1 MRILVH
7 DYAGHPFQVHLS
19 QRLASRGHDVT
30 HAYYSE
36 NPGPKA
42 SFDHFKQDLPR
53 LHFEGI
59 TIGKGYDKTALIRR
73 RFISIA

>member
-19 QRLASRGHDVT
+19 RQLAFRGHDVL
-30 HAYYSE
+30 HAYFSE

-42 SFDHFKQDLPR
+42 SFKQPAGEASR
-53 LHFEGI
+53 LRFQGI
-59 TIGKGYDKTALIRR
+59 TIGKGYDKRR
-73 RFISIA
+73 